1 MESYITVAL
10 RDVLCASLSLDDGLS
25 TIQNLAIGNT
35 SNPEL
40 HFEVARAIEEI
51 ILRRPMLASVKL
63 TELTVRLS
71 FSKDRVLPEMLMLLD
86 TRYTNPHR
94 RAESE
99 ILPDIHAIPQLLDL
113 LGELSQAMTIALDLN
128 LRPLL
133 PFLTDELGLTMDS
146 LYARHHE
153 ATTHLA
159 IREVHYVTWMLV
171 EAGLFDCA
179 EVLLDKLMTLT
190 KDAGL
195 NDIYFEV
202 ALDEASVLTELSMFS
217 ESRRILNELKGLAT
231 VGKDSVNL
239 ASVTFQMSLNDTRDE
254 SIPRD
259 SARALGNE
267 AAKMFQR
274 VLDAGVGNQ
283 DGLGLVQLVIG
294 SSILANGIRAE
305 LPEAIERL
313 EISLNVFEN
322 IKARNQSQTRMM
334 FKCLSGLGF
343 AYGLQGDH
351 ESMTRS
357 IRFLERASS
366 VLSEIEE
373 SAVDCRADLAMVDNA
388 LGWIS
393 LTTDS
398 DEFWSSGID
407 AFERS
412 IAVREDLLKAG
423 KITDLEIVG
432 SKIGL
437 ALSKMRVSDSTDR
450 IAQESLHD
458 ILNQYI
464 PLFPIDSRAFT
475 EIAIATYNVV
485 WMNLRHGGTI
495 SHRLLRL
502 LEDIDKMLSDA
513 RPLEESL
520 FIDGVSLVVPY
531 LNSSWSVLQKRAS
544 LLSNEKSGLSEVA
557 VLMTAL
563 ANARKNL
570 EATSI
575 EVGAGDISEVDERVK
590 IIDPLFAQYL
600 IGQTSLAKTV
610 KAFYENKDYSE
621 LATGLY
627 KSSLELNFVVDVPSP
642 FDESTEFIQVTSTS
656 LARILRR
663 FALSLESHY
672 AAYID
677 RAQMEQSLIKTPTD
691 DLDFILAEDWI
702 GLIKITDAYL
712 EMVETSELVEA
723 QPYLNAVFSNIA
735 RALRMMDN
743 VSMSDRRVLSVLGDE
758 MNRRF
763 YLRN

>member
-1 MESYITVAL
+1 MEAFITVAL

-35 SNPEL
+35 SNSDL

-51 ILRRPMLASVKL
+51 ILRRPMLANAKL

-86 TRYTNPHR
+86 TRYTNSHR

-99 ILPDIHAIPQLLDL
+99 LLPDIHAIPQLLDL
-113 LGELSQAMTIALDLN
+113 LGELSQGMTIALDLN

-133 PFLTDELGLTMDS
+133 TFLTDELGMTLDS
-146 LYARHHE
+146 LYAKHHE

-159 IREVHYVTWMLV
+159 IREVHYVTWMLID
-171 EAGLFDCA
+171 AGLFDCA
-179 EVLLDKLMTLT
+179 EALLNKLMVMSR
-190 KDAGL
+190 DAEL

-217 ESRRILNELKGLAT
+217 ESRRILEELKGMAM
-231 VGKDSVNL
+231 VGKDPVKL
-239 ASVTFQMSLNDTRDE
+239 ASVTFQTSLNDTRDE

-259 SARALGNE
+259 SARALGDE
-267 AAKMFQR
+267 AAEMFQR
-274 VLDAGVGNQ
+274 VLDAGVGTQ

-294 SSILANGIRAE
+294 SSVLANGFRQE

-313 EISLNVFEN
+313 EMSLNAFED
-322 IKARNQSQTRMM
+322 IKARNQNQSRMM

-351 ESMTRS
+351 DSIIQS
-357 IRFLERASS
+357 IRFLKRANSI
-366 VLSEIEE
+366 LSEIEE
-373 SAVDCRADLAMVDNA
+373 AAIDCRADAAMVDNA
-388 LGWIS
+388 LGWIC

-398 DEFWSSGID
+398 DEFWSTGIK
-407 AFERS
+407 AFERA

-423 KITDLEIVG
+423 KITDLELIG
-432 SKIGL
+432 SKMGL
-437 ALSKMRVSDSTDR
+437 ALSNMRISDSTDTTVN
-450 IAQESLHD
+450 ESLHD
-458 ILNQYI
+458 ALNQYI
-464 PLFPIDSRAFT
+464 PIFPIDSRAFT

-485 WMNLRHGGTI
+485 WMNLRHGG
-495 SHRLLRL
+495 SLPQRLLRL
-502 LEDIDKMLSDA
+502 LEDIDRILTDA
-513 RPLEESL
+513 RPTEESN
-520 FIDGVSLVVPY
+520 FIDGVTLVVPY
-531 LNSSWSVLQKRAS
+531 LNSSWSVLQRRAGA
-544 LLSNEKSGLSEVA
+544 LSNEKSRLSEVA
-557 VLMTAL
+557 VLMAAL
-563 ANARKNL
+563 ANAKRNL

-575 EVGAGDISEVDERVK
+575 EVGAGEIFEVDERVK
-590 IIDPLFAQYL
+590 LIDPLLAQYL

-627 KSSLELNFVVDVPSP
+627 RSSLELSFVGDVPSP
-642 FDESTEFIQVTSTS
+642 YDESTEFIQVTSTS
-656 LARILRR
+656 LARILHR
-663 FALSLESHY
+663 FALSLESQY
-672 AAYID
+672 EAYID
-677 RAQMEQSLIKTPTD
+677 RAQMEQSTIKTLTD
-691 DLDFILAEDWI
+691 DLDFILAEDWV

-712 EMVETSELVEA
+712 EMVETSEMVEA
-723 QPYLNAVFSNIA
+723 QPYLNAVFSNIT
-735 RALRMMDN
+735 RVLRMMDN

-763 YLRN
+763 YLRS